1 MRTIILF
8 IALSIM
14 AAGCEILNVEPTD
27 MIPGDK
33 AINDLDGLKAA
44 VNGSY
49 DQLQSVGFSEDGI
62 IFGDLPADNW
72 IHVGSKKEYRQV
84 DNNEI
89 LPTNGYIEGIWAS
102 CYDGINRVNN
112 ILAQVD
118 KLKETPESI
127 LNDYKGQSYFIRAIN
142 YFTLVKYFGGVPI
155 RLEPTESAT
164 NEELFR
170 PAASRIDTY
179 KQIISDLEKADSL
192 LPAGDI
198 NTSFANK
205 YAAKALMARAYLYLS
220 RHEPHWQQAANL
232 ADEVIQSGH
241 FELAEGSNFGDLYN
255 EEVST
260 GELIFK
266 IDFFND
272 DDQNAIADWVR
283 HDGRLEVEAWETK
296 EKENSIFH
304 EYDAGD
310 QRRDPTV
317 YENGGAYYCNK
328 YEDTGNGKDN
338 VIILRL
344 AEMYLIKAEALNE
357 IAYESDGPA
366 FEALN
371 TIRERADVPIYY
383 SFDLSS
389 QEAFREA
396 VVKERRLELAF
407 EGHRFFDLIRAG
419 NPEQVMGENTTLAQS
434 DWLFPIPQAELD
446 TNEELTQNGIY

>member
-8 IALSIM
+8 IALTIM
-14 AAGCEILNVEPTD
+14 ASGCEILEVEPTD
-27 MIPGDK
+27 KIAGDK

-49 DQLQSVGFSEDGI
+49 DQLQSVGFAEDGI

-89 LPTNGYIEGIWAS
+89 LPSNGYIEGIWAS
-102 CYDGINRVNN
+102 CYDGINRINN
-112 ILAQVD
+112 IFAQVD
-118 KLKETPESI
+118 NLEDTPESI

-142 YFTLVKYFGGVPI
+142 YFTLVKYFGGVPL
-155 RLEPTESAT
+155 RLKPTETAS
-164 NEELFR
+164 NEELFK
-170 PAASRIDTY
+170 PAATRVDTY
-179 KQIISDLEKADSL
+179 KQIIADLKKADSL
-192 LPAGDI
+192 LPDEKI
-198 NTSFANK
+198 NPSFANK

-220 RHEPHWQQAANL
+220 QYEAHWQQAANM
-232 ADEVIQSGH
+232 ADAVLQSGY
-241 FELAEGSNFGDLYN
+241 FQLAEGENYRDLYD

-260 GELIFK
+260 NEVIFQV
-266 IDFFND
+266 DFYND

-296 EKENSIFH
+296 AKENSIYH
-304 EYDAGD
+304 EYDEGD
-310 QRRDPTV
+310 HRRDAAV
-317 YENGGAYYCNK
+317 YENGGAFYCNK

-357 IAYESDGPA
+357 IGYESDGPA

-371 TIRERADVPIYY
+371 TLRERAGVSIYY

-396 VVKERRLELAF
+396 VLKERRLELAF
-407 EGHRFFDLIRAG
+407 EGHRFFDLVRAG
-419 NPEQVMGENTTLAQS
+419 KPAEIMGENTTLARS
-434 DWLFPIPQAELD
+434 EWLFPIPQSELD
-446 TNEELTQNGIY
+446 TNEEMTQNGIY